1 MEHALP
7 RRTAGIPRS
16 WSLLLTSENHGAV
29 GPLGSTFPHAGE
41 KHERVQVV
49 EIVAAGSAPA
59 PGVDLAGLVRFGFCD
74 INDDEFLE
82 RPDGAYFL
90 AHEVEARCASA
101 APVAAQAGQGASSEE
116 LARFCPA
123 CGSVGDVGP
132 AYRDCCPDGNEARR
146 IPKRLAEKCH
156 ELFKVALST
165 MRAAAPAS
173 PAQAAS
179 LPVAPTCSC
188 PSGDGSLRWPCD
200 VHPPAAQASTSGERQ
215 EGGAA

>member
-101 APVAAQAGQGASSEE
+101 APVAAQAGQVAAPKDDLQQVIAFLMGDAELEGVSFGERHPTKAGA
-116 LARFCPA
+116 FWW
-123 CGSVGDVGP
+123 
-132 AYRDCCPDGNEARR
+132 
-146 IPKRLAEKCH
+146 RLN
-156 ELFKVALST
+156 L
-165 MRAAAPAS
+165 RAAMHK
-173 PAQAAS
+173 AAG
-179 LPVAPTCSC
+179 A
-188 PSGDGSLRWPCD
+188 R
-200 VHPPAAQASTSGERQ
+200 AA
-215 EGGAA
+215 